1 MTNTT
6 RDNMDLE
13 WTMIVVF
20 VILKLTGI
28 ITWSWWWLLGIMFF
42 YPTVLVM
49 IIVVVALAVATVMI
63 AEEFMRF
70 LYKMFV
76 GK

>member
-1 MTNTT
+1 MNDITH
-6 RDNMDLE
+6 NMINIE
-13 WTMIVVF
+13 WAMIIVF
-20 VILKLTGI
+20 SVLKLTGI

>member
-28 ITWSWWWLLGIMFF
+28 VTWSWWGLLGIMFF

-49 IIVVVALAVATVMI
+49 IIVVVALAVATTMI

-70 LYKMFV
+70 LYRMFV